1 MKQLNTALAFAS
13 AAFASLAGLPALT
26 LLATPSYAGSAV
38 EVSETSPQ
46 DMINDVSTRLFAALD
61 SNRAAIRKNPEAIN
75 PLIDQILLPHFDAEY
90 ATQLVLA
97 RHWTEASAEQ
107 RQHFIAA
114 FHSALLRT
122 YGGAL
127 TNVTADRMR
136 VLPYRGAADAEQA
149 TVHTEVIRDSGSVV
163 HVDYRLRKTAEGWKA
178 FDVIIEGISY
188 VRSYRTDL
196 DSEIAAKGLDA
207 VIARMEKQTLSAS

>member
-1 MKQLNTALAFAS
+1 MNTMNKALAFAS
-13 AAFASLAGLPALT
+13 AVLASLA
-26 LLATPSYAGSAV
+26 LLATPALGATAA
-38 EVSETSPQ
+38 EVSQAGPQ
-46 DMINDVSTRLFAALD
+46 DMISDVSTRLFAALD
-61 SNRAAIRKNPEAIN
+61 SNRAALRKNPEAIN
-75 PLIDQILLPHFDAEY
+75 PLVDQILLPHFDAEY

-107 RQHFIAA
+107 RQRFIDA

-122 YGGAL
+122 YGSAL
-127 TNVTADRMR
+127 SNVTADRMR
-136 VLPYRGAADAEQA
+136 LLPYRGAPDADQA
-149 TVHTEVIRDSGSVV
+149 TVHTEVTRDGGNVV
-163 HVDYRLRKTAEGWKA
+163 HVDYRLRKTPEGWKA

-207 VIARMEKQTLSAS
+207 VIARMQKQTLSAS

>member
-1 MKQLNTALAFAS
+1 MKSPNKVLAFAS
-13 AAFASLAGLPALT
+13 VFLAMLASLPALS
-26 LLATPSYAGSAV
+26 LLAMPTHAASATEASPSG
-38 EVSETSPQ
+38 PQ
-46 DMINDVSTRLFAALD
+46 ELITDVSARLFAALG
-61 SNRAAIRKNPEAIN
+61 SSRAALRKNPEAIN
-75 PLIDQILLPHFDAEY
+75 PIVDQILLPHFDAEY

-97 RHWTEASAEQ
+97 RHWSDASAEQ
-107 RQHFIAA
+107 RQRFIEA

-122 YGGAL
+122 YGSAL
-127 TNVTADRMR
+127 TNVTADRMK
-136 VLPYRGAADAEQA
+136 VLPYRGAPDADQA
-149 TVHTEVIRDSGSVV
+149 TVHTEVTRDSGDVV
-163 HVDYRLRKTAEGWKA
+163 HVDYRLRKTPEGWKA

>member
-1 MKQLNTALAFAS
+1 VKNLNKALAFATATFAML
-13 AAFASLAGLPALT
+13 AALSMLAMPGYAASTAE
-26 LLATPSYAGSAV
+26 PSQTG
-38 EVSETSPQ
+38 PQ
-46 DMINDVSTRLFAALD
+46 EMISDVSTRLFSALD
-61 SNRAAIRKNPEAIN
+61 SNRAALRKNPEAIN
-75 PLIDQILLPHFDAEY
+75 PIVDQILLPHFDAEY

-97 RHWTEASAEQ
+97 RHWTEASVEQ
-107 RQHFIAA
+107 RQHFIEA

-122 YGGAL
+122 YGSAL
-127 TNVTADRMR
+127 TNVTADRMKM
-136 VLPYRGAADAEQA
+136 LPYRGAADVEQA
-149 TVHTEVIRDSGSVV
+149 TVHTEVTRDNGTVV

-207 VIARMEKQTLSAS
+207 VIARMEKQTLNAS

>member
-1 MKQLNTALAFAS
+1 MKSPNKVLAFAS
-13 AAFASLAGLPALT
+13 VFLAMLASLPALS
-26 LLATPSYAGSAV
+26 LLAMPAYAASAA
-38 EVSETSPQ
+38 EASQSSPQ
-46 DMINDVSTRLFAALD
+46 ELINDVSTRLFAALD
-61 SNRAAIRKNPEAIN
+61 SNRAALRKNPEAIN
-75 PLIDQILLPHFDAEY
+75 PIVDQILLPHFDAEY

-97 RHWTEASAEQ
+97 RHWSDASAEQ
-107 RQHFIAA
+107 RQRFIEA

-122 YGGAL
+122 YGSAL
-127 TNVTADRMR
+127 TNVTADRMK
-136 VLPYRGAADAEQA
+136 VLPYRGAPEADQA
-149 TVHTEVIRDSGSVV
+149 TVHTEVRRDSGDVV
-163 HVDYRLRKTAEGWKA
+163 HVDYRLRKTPQGWKA

>member
-1 MKQLNTALAFAS
+1 VKHLNKALAFATVAWATS
-13 AAFASLAGLPALT
+13 AGLPALV
-26 LLATPSYAGSAV
+26 LLSTAAYAAPAT
-38 EVSETSPQ
+38 EVSQASPQ
-46 DMINDVSTRLFAALD
+46 DMISDVSTRLFAALD
-61 SNRAAIRKNPEAIN
+61 AQRAALRKNPEAIN
-75 PLIDQILLPHFDAEY
+75 PIVDEILLPHFDAEY

-97 RHWTEASAEQ
+97 RHWSDASAEQ
-107 RQHFIAA
+107 RRQFIEA

-122 YGGAL
+122 YGSAL

-136 VLPYRGAADAEQA
+136 VLPYRGAPDATQA
-149 TVHTEVIRDSGSVV
+149 TVHTEVIRDGGGVV

-207 VIARMEKQTLSAS
+207 VIARMEKQTLRSS